1 METLCIFQRKLS
13 AEGFESTRG
22 LSKIGKERC
31 KSNLALL
38 DKLEGGRYLGGYG
51 SSTSSWTSYITEAF
65 SWLFSDL
72 TVCNSG
78 LFSVCVT
85 YSFFICRVAFVI
97 WPQHHN
103 TLFDLSIP
111 TSNE

>member
-51 SSTSSWTSYITEAF
+51 SSTSSWTSYSEAF
-65 SWLFSDL
+65 SWLFSNL
-72 TVCNSG
+72 TVSY
-78 LFSVCVT
+78 SV
-85 YSFFICRVAFVI
+85 FVS
-97 WPQHHN
+97 PMRSSSVE
-103 TLFDLSIP
+103 LLL
-111 TSNE
+111 